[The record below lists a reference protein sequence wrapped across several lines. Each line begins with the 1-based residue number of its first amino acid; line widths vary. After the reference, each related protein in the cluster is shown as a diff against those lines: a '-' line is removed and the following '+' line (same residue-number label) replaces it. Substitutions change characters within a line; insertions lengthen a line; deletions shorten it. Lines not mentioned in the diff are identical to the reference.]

1 MKLSEGSSALPA
13 PFCFTWLLN
22 AFKPEKYT
30 HRLGQIQYLPHRRY
44 NKVALGVFAQLEKSS
59 AKQMTEQLKPICMCL
74 KKNNTNDLH
83 FGVPTCRRMGKHNL
97 PFLSWTCFTCLLTA
111 GFFLENKKSVPRM
124 LEFKIKINWN
134 MLITANSK
142 HYGGAFLPWI
152 ITP

>member
-74 KKNNTNDLH
+74 KKTTQTIFILGCQLVEGWVNII
-83 FGVPTCRRMGKHNL
+83 C
-97 PFLSWTCFTCLLTA
+97 PFSVGHALL
-111 GFFLENKKSVPRM
+111 VC
-124 LEFKIKINWN
+124 
-134 MLITANSK
+134 
-142 HYGGAFLPWI
+142 
-152 ITP
+152 